1 MPAKFFLYKYEEG
14 DVVTF
19 RKPHPCGS
27 FEWQVMTVGG
37 EVKCKCVKCGRIV
50 VFKRDTIEK
59 STKSVSR
66 HKDDPSDKKE

>member
-27 FEWQVMTVGG
+27 FEWKIISVGG
-37 EVKCKCVKCGRIV
+37 EVKCKCAGCDRIV

-59 STKSVSR
+59 STKAV
-66 HKDDPSDKKE
+66 KKGKDKKAEE

>member
-27 FEWQVMTVGG
+27 FEWKVLREGADFRLQCEGCGHQVMMARRVL
-37 EVKCKCVKCGRIV
+37 
-50 VFKRDTIEK
+50 EK
-59 STKSVSR
+59 SV
-66 HKDDPSDKKE
+66 KEVRE